1 MTAQETTA
9 HDLVGFDDLRLLAS
23 ASSPCITIVLP
34 LPNPLE
40 IPVRLKKAI
49 RSVTGKLDVVKPQS
63 SDTLLE
69 PVRELA
75 HSTSTRG
82 VWANGLIVF
91 RSPEVFRYFFLHQPV
106 PEMHA
111 VEEWFQ
117 IRPLLPALAREQR
130 FHLLGLSRRDVRLF
144 HCTQHRIEPASI
156 RQVVSQ
162 NFRVWLA
169 TRQPDHVL
177 QNRAAAGPS
186 VGSMKAVSF
195 GTNTDRER
203 EDEYLAHF
211 FKEIDNGVNA
221 LLRDD
226 AAPLLL
232 AGTEDETA
240 IYRRVSTHPRLLDEY
255 VHGSPDGLSEREL
268 HRRAMDIVMGLCSL
282 PLQSAIAEFEKQ
294 RDKGRVSFDAQ
305 SVIKSAWEGGV
316 AHLFL
321 SQRAEFIGRWNEE
334 TYQVESGSPG
344 EDLLNAAALQTVL
357 HGGQAFGLEADD
369 MPEKHEVA
377 AVLRFRA

>member
-1 MTAQETTA
+1 MTAQEITA

-40 IPVRLKKAI
+40 IPVRLKNAI
-49 RSVTGKLDVVKPQS
+49 RSVTRKLEVIKAQS

-75 HSTSTRG
+75 RTTETQG
-82 VWANGLIVF
+82 VWSNGLIVF
-91 RSPEVFRYFFLHQPV
+91 RSPDIFRYFFLHQPV
-106 PEMHA
+106 PELHA
-111 VEEWFQ
+111 VEERFQ
-117 IRPLLPALAREQR
+117 IRPLLSALAREQR

-144 HCTQHRIEPASI
+144 HCTQHRIEHASI
-156 RQVVSQ
+156 RRVMSQ

-169 TRQPDHVL
+169 TRKPDHAL
-177 QNRAAAGPS
+177 ENRAAAGPS

-226 AAPLLL
+226 TAPLLL
-232 AGTEDETA
+232 AGTEDQIA
-240 IYRRVSTHPRLLDEY
+240 IYHRVSTHPRLLDEY
-255 VHGSPDGLSEREL
+255 VHGSPHGLSEREL
-268 HRRAMDIVMGLCSL
+268 HRRSMDIAMRLCSL

-294 RDKGRVSFDAQ
+294 RDKGPVSLDAQ

-316 AHLFL
+316 ADLFL
-321 SQRAEFIGRWNEE
+321 SQRAEFIGRWNEQ

-357 HGGQAFGLEADD
+357 HGGQAFGLDAED

-377 AVLRFRA
+377 AVLRF

>member
-1 MTAQETTA
+1 MTAQDLTA
-9 HDLVGFDDLRLLAS
+9 HDVVGFHDLRLLAT
-23 ASSPCITIVLP
+23 ASSPCITIVIP
-34 LPNPLE
+34 LANPLE
-40 IPVRLKKAI
+40 LPVRLKNAI
-49 RSVTGKLDVVKPQS
+49 RSVTRKLEDIMPQS

-75 HSTSTRG
+75 RTTETEG
-82 VWANGLIVF
+82 VWSNGLIVF
-91 RSPEVFRYFFLHQPV
+91 RSPDVFRYFFLHRHV
-106 PEMHA
+106 PELHA
-111 VEEWFQ
+111 VEERFQ
-117 IRPLLPALAREQR
+117 IRPLLSAVAREQR

-144 HCTQHRIEPASI
+144 HCTQHRVEHATI
-156 RQVVSQ
+156 RPQ

-169 TRQPDHVL
+169 TRKPDHVFE
-177 QNRAAAGPS
+177 NRAAAGPS
-186 VGSMKAVSF
+186 VGSMKGVSF

-203 EDEYLAHF
+203 EDEYLVHF
-211 FKEIDNGVNA
+211 FKEVDNGVTA

-232 AGTEDETA
+232 AGTEDEVA
-240 IYRRVSTHPRLLDEY
+240 IYRRVSTHPRLLDQY

-268 HRRAMDIVMGLCSL
+268 HRRAMAIAMRLCSL
-282 PLQSAIAEFEKQ
+282 PLQSAIGELEKQ
-294 RDKGRVSFDAQ
+294 RDKSRVSLDAQ

-316 AHLFL
+316 ADLFL
-321 SQRAEFIGRWNEE
+321 SQRAEFIGRWNEQ

-357 HGGQAFGLEADD
+357 HGGQAFALEDED

-377 AVLRFRA
+377 AVLRFRV

>member
-9 HDLVGFDDLRLLAS
+9 HDLVGFDDLRLLAG

-40 IPVRLKKAI
+40 IPVRLKNAI
-49 RSVTGKLDVVKPQS
+49 RSVTRKLEVIKPQS
-63 SDTLLE
+63 PDTLLE

-75 HSTSTRG
+75 RTTESQG
-82 VWANGLIVF
+82 VWSNGLIVF
-91 RSPEVFRYFFLHQPV
+91 RSPDVFRYFLLHQPV
-106 PEMHA
+106 PELHA
-111 VEEWFQ
+111 VEERFQ
-117 IRPLLPALAREQR
+117 IRPLLSALAREQR

-144 HCTQHRIEPASI
+144 HCTQHRMEHASI

-169 TRQPDHVL
+169 TRKPDHVL
-177 QNRAAAGPS
+177 ENRAAAGPS
-186 VGSMKAVSF
+186 VGSMKGVSF

-203 EDEYLAHF
+203 DDEYLTHF
-211 FKEIDNGVNA
+211 FKQINNGVNA
-221 LLRDD
+221 LLRNDT
-226 AAPLLL
+226 APLLL
-232 AGTEDETA
+232 AGTEDEIA

-268 HRRAMDIVMGLCSL
+268 HRRAMDIAMRLCSL

-294 RDKGRVSFDAQ
+294 RDKGRVSLDAE

-316 AHLFL
+316 ADLFL
-321 SQRAEFIGRWNEE
+321 SRSAEFVGRWNEQ

-357 HGGQAFGLEADD
+357 HGGQAFGLEAED

-377 AVLRFRA
+377 AVLRF

>member
-1 MTAQETTA
+1 MTAQEMTA
-9 HDLVGFDDLRLLAS
+9 HDIIGFNDLRVLAT
-23 ASSPCITIVLP
+23 ASTPCITIVLS

-40 IPVRLKKAI
+40 LAARLKNAI
-49 RSVTGKLDVVKPQS
+49 RSVTRKLEEIKTQS

-75 HSTSTRG
+75 RTTETQG
-82 VWANGLIVF
+82 VWSNGLIVF
-91 RSPEVFRYFFLHQPV
+91 RSPDIFRYFFLHQPV
-106 PEMHA
+106 PELHA
-111 VEEWFQ
+111 VEERFQ
-117 IRPLLPALAREQR
+117 IRPLLSALAREQR
-130 FHLLGLSRRDVRLF
+130 FHLLGLSRRHVRLF
-144 HCTQHRIEPASI
+144 HCTQHRVEHASI

-169 TRQPDHVL
+169 TRKPDHVL
-177 QNRAAAGPS
+177 ENRAAAGPS
-186 VGSMKAVSF
+186 VGSMKGVSF

-226 AAPLLL
+226 SAPLLL
-232 AGTEDETA
+232 AGTEDQIA

-268 HRRAMDIVMGLCSL
+268 HRRAMDVAMRLRSL
-282 PLQSAIAEFEKQ
+282 ALQSAIAEFEKQ
-294 RDKGRVSFDAQ
+294 RDKGRVSLDAQ

-316 AHLFL
+316 ADLFL
-321 SQRAEFIGRWNEE
+321 SQRADFIGRWNEQ

-344 EDLLNAAALQTVL
+344 EDLLNAAALQAVL
-357 HGGQAFGLEADD
+357 HGGQAFGLEVED

-377 AVLRFRA
+377 AVLRF